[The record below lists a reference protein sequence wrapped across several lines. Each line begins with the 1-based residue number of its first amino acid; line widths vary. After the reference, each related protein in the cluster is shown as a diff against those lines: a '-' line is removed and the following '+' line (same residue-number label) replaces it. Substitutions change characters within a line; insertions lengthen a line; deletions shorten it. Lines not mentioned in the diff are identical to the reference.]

1 MAKDPREKE
10 NKKLAKASKKVRRK
24 QTRSQM
30 WQAFQMQRKKD
41 KKLIPFML
49 LGFLVPIVVML
60 ALSLLFG
67 WWWLNLI
74 VGIMFGVLAAFWI
87 FSRRLQAGVYDQIEG
102 EAGAAGW
109 ALQNLRDG
117 VGVKWITE
125 TAVASNTHMDAVHR
139 VVGVPGV
146 ILVGEGSR
154 HRLKPMMAQE
164 RKRLAR
170 ILGNT
175 PIYDVYIGKGEDE
188 VEIRKLQNHLVRMP
202 RNLKKKERP
211 RPEQPRGVHREAALA
226 RVDDAEGAGAAQ
238 RRQPGR
244 HQPSGTPRREPQ
256 QAGLV
261 RDSGAHRAEKTPVP
275 TGRGRRGGFA
285 LPRIVPQ
292 DLAGDQRVRI
302 TAVPVARSCIPRPS
316 VSWISGGSRKTVST
330 VRTMER
336 TRPTRAS
343 ASSTRAT
350 PMPSSAWP
358 GDCPKSHTVTMRHRA
373 HTRSTTNDTPPSA
386 SVACVMK
393 KAMT

>member
-125 TAVASNTHMDAVHR
+125 TAVA
-139 VVGVPGV
+139 
-146 ILVGEGSR
+146 
-154 HRLKPMMAQE
+154 
-164 RKRLAR
+164 
-170 ILGNT
+170 
-175 PIYDVYIGKGEDE
+175 
-188 VEIRKLQNHLVRMP
+188 
-202 RNLKKKERP
+202 
-211 RPEQPRGVHREAALA
+211 
-226 RVDDAEGAGAAQ
+226 
-238 RRQPGR
+238 
-244 HQPSGTPRREPQ
+244 
-256 QAGLV
+256 
-261 RDSGAHRAEKTPVP
+261 
-275 TGRGRRGGFA
+275 
-285 LPRIVPQ
+285 
-292 DLAGDQRVRI
+292 
-302 TAVPVARSCIPRPS
+302 
-316 VSWISGGSRKTVST
+316 
-330 VRTMER
+330 
-336 TRPTRAS
+336 
-343 ASSTRAT
+343 
-350 PMPSSAWP
+350 
-358 GDCPKSHTVTMRHRA
+358 
-373 HTRSTTNDTPPSA
+373 
-386 SVACVMK
+386 
-393 KAMT
+393 

>member
-10 NKKLAKASKKVRRK
+10 NKRLEKAAKKSRRK

-49 LGFLVPIVVML
+49 LGFLVPIAAML
-60 ALSLLFG
+60 LLSLLFG

-74 VGIMFGVLAAFWI
+74 VGIFIGVLVAFWI

-125 TAVASNTHMDAVHR
+125 TAVATNTHMDAVHR

-154 HRLKPMMAQE
+154 HRLKSMMAQE

-175 PIYDVYIGKGEDE
+175 PIYDVYIGKDEGE
-188 VEIRKLQNHLVRMP
+188 VEVRKLQNHLVKLP
-202 RNLKKKERP
+202 RNIKKKEVDALNSRVESIS
-211 RPEQPRGVHREAALA
+211 RLHSREAMMPKGPIPK
-226 RVDDAEGAGAAQ
+226 GAGS
-238 RRQPGR
+238 
-244 HQPSGTPRREPQ
+244 PSGVNRR
-256 QAGLV
+256 A
-261 RDSGAHRAEKTPVP
+261 RRAANRNK
-275 TGRGRRGGFA
+275 RG
-285 LPRIVPQ
+285 
-292 DLAGDQRVRI
+292 
-302 TAVPVARSCIPRPS
+302 
-316 VSWISGGSRKTVST
+316 
-330 VRTMER
+330 
-336 TRPTRAS
+336 
-343 ASSTRAT
+343 
-350 PMPSSAWP
+350 
-358 GDCPKSHTVTMRHRA
+358 
-373 HTRSTTNDTPPSA
+373 
-386 SVACVMK
+386 
-393 KAMT
+393 

>member
-10 NKKLAKASKKVRRK
+10 NKRLDKAAKKSRRK
-24 QTRSQM
+24 QTRGQM

-41 KKLIPFML
+41 KKLIPYML
-49 LGFLVPIVVML
+49 LGLLGPVVVML
-60 ALSLLFG
+60 ALSLVFG

-74 VGIMFGVLAAFWI
+74 VGIAVGVMVAFWI

-175 PIYDVYIGKGEDE
+175 PIYDVYIGEGEGE
-188 VEIRKLQNHLVRMP
+188 VQIRKLQNHLVRLPRNIKKNEVDALNSKVESIARLHSRESMLPKGPMP
-202 RNLKKKERP
+202 RNAANP
-211 RPEQPRGVHREAALA
+211 AGVNRRA
-226 RVDDAEGAGAAQ
+226 RRAAQ
-238 RRQPGR
+238 R
-244 HQPSGTPRREPQ
+244 
-256 QAGLV
+256 
-261 RDSGAHRAEKTPVP
+261 
-275 TGRGRRGGFA
+275 
-285 LPRIVPQ
+285 
-292 DLAGDQRVRI
+292 
-302 TAVPVARSCIPRPS
+302 
-316 VSWISGGSRKTVST
+316 
-330 VRTMER
+330 
-336 TRPTRAS
+336 
-343 ASSTRAT
+343 
-350 PMPSSAWP
+350 
-358 GDCPKSHTVTMRHRA
+358 
-373 HTRSTTNDTPPSA
+373 N
-386 SVACVMK
+386 K
-393 KAMT
+393 KG

>member
-10 NKKLAKASKKVRRK
+10 NKKLAKASKKARRK

-188 VEIRKLQNHLVRMP
+188 VEIRKLQNHLVRLP
-202 RNLKKKERP
+202 RNIKKNEVAALNSRVESISKLNSRESMLP
-211 RPEQPRGVHREAALA
+211 KGPVPRGAQNPAGINRRA
-226 RVDDAEGAGAAQ
+226 RRAAQ
-238 RRQPGR
+238 R
-244 HQPSGTPRREPQ
+244 
-256 QAGLV
+256 
-261 RDSGAHRAEKTPVP
+261 
-275 TGRGRRGGFA
+275 
-285 LPRIVPQ
+285 
-292 DLAGDQRVRI
+292 
-302 TAVPVARSCIPRPS
+302 
-316 VSWISGGSRKTVST
+316 
-330 VRTMER
+330 
-336 TRPTRAS
+336 
-343 ASSTRAT
+343 
-350 PMPSSAWP
+350 
-358 GDCPKSHTVTMRHRA
+358 
-373 HTRSTTNDTPPSA
+373 N
-386 SVACVMK
+386 K
-393 KAMT
+393 KG

>member
-175 PIYDVYIGKGEDE
+175 PIYDVYIGKGE
-188 VEIRKLQNHLVRMP
+188 
-202 RNLKKKERP
+202 
-211 RPEQPRGVHREAALA
+211 
-226 RVDDAEGAGAAQ
+226 
-238 RRQPGR
+238 
-244 HQPSGTPRREPQ
+244 
-256 QAGLV
+256 
-261 RDSGAHRAEKTPVP
+261 
-275 TGRGRRGGFA
+275 
-285 LPRIVPQ
+285 
-292 DLAGDQRVRI
+292 
-302 TAVPVARSCIPRPS
+302 
-316 VSWISGGSRKTVST
+316 
-330 VRTMER
+330 
-336 TRPTRAS
+336 
-343 ASSTRAT
+343 
-350 PMPSSAWP
+350 
-358 GDCPKSHTVTMRHRA
+358 
-373 HTRSTTNDTPPSA
+373 
-386 SVACVMK
+386 
-393 KAMT
+393 

>member
-10 NKKLAKASKKVRRK
+10 NKKLAKASKKARRK

-49 LGFLVPIVVML
+49 LGFLAPIVVML

-202 RNLKKKERP
+202 RNLKKKDVPALNSRVESIAKL
-211 RPEQPRGVHREAALA
+211 HSRESMMPK
-226 RVDDAEGAGAAQ
+226 G
-238 RRQPGR
+238 
-244 HQPSGTPRREPQ
+244 
-256 QAGLV
+256 
-261 RDSGAHRAEKTPVP
+261 PVP
-275 TGRGRRGGFA
+275 RNAANPAGINRRARRAANRNKRG
-285 LPRIVPQ
+285 
-292 DLAGDQRVRI
+292 
-302 TAVPVARSCIPRPS
+302 
-316 VSWISGGSRKTVST
+316 
-330 VRTMER
+330 
-336 TRPTRAS
+336 
-343 ASSTRAT
+343 
-350 PMPSSAWP
+350 
-358 GDCPKSHTVTMRHRA
+358 
-373 HTRSTTNDTPPSA
+373 
-386 SVACVMK
+386 
-393 KAMT
+393 